1 MPSIGAIGKYATF
14 YLWRSL
20 EDRAE
25 ISTDELA

>member
-1 MPSIGAIGKYATF
+1 MPSIGTIGKYATF

-20 EDRAE
+20 DHAE